1 MNKQQEESDS
11 EDDFG
16 PKPTNTHNNGNTTDY
31 RNVFAI
37 HYSIRFI
44 FYLLL
49 MHMLI
54 ECLFCALGNVK

>member
-16 PKPTNTHNNGNTTDY
+16 PKPTNTAAHNNGNTTDY

-54 ECLFCALGNVK
+54 K